1 MLIDTNFWR
10 RDGLCEISD
19 EIALQ
24 ILRDIFSK
32 MKPEDIEENLDLTLR
47 ECVRREIRKIW
58 NQYNTPDFQH
68 LINSHYQE
76 EKAKAAG
83 SCNTETETHEEH
95 R

>member
-47 ECVRREIRKIW
+47 ECVRREIRNIW

-68 LINSHYQE
+68 LINSHYQGE
-76 EKAKAAG
+76 NVKSG
-83 SCNTETETHEEH
+83 SSADQRGRDAE
-95 R
+95 